1 VNTSCGRAL
10 ESVIGS
16 DMVEEDKGRYWG
28 LRKDVTV
35 KTDGDAT
42 MCPDVIKLLPGCRV
56 QFA

>member
-1 VNTSCGRAL
+1 
-10 ESVIGS
+10 
-16 DMVEEDKGRYWG
+16 MVEEDKGRYWG